1 MTTFLIALD
10 GASPNLINKWIDD
23 GHLKNLGKI
32 RRQGLSGNLEST
44 FPPLTGPAWSSF
56 HTGVNPGKHGIYTWL
71 DLSDSYKGKVINGSS
86 IKTKTIWKQISS
98 QGGGVGLLS
107 VPVTYP
113 PEEVNGF
120 VIPGFLTPS
129 AAKNRSYPEDLL
141 SELTDAVPD
150 YKFLPEPYM
159 KGKDPRE
166 WVSELKKAIRD
177 RSKATRYLYREK
189 IKGMTDEVIMTHF
202 FATDQVQHF
211 LWDKVTKDW
220 DPRLEVFKEV
230 DREVGNLIDMAPDDS
245 VFIILSDHGFGPVEK
260 TFNIN
265 TWLESEGYLNLNRSP
280 GTRIKR
286 RLAKLGFTEQNT
298 QPIGEIIYPFAKKLG
313 IVDNPITGLSTND
326 ALNFLFLS
334 SKDVDWRRTMAYSR
348 SHIGHIRLNLEDR
361 EKSGPVRGDD
371 YERIRREIMEK
382 LSKIRVPSTEKKLAE
397 WVKPKEDL
405 YSGPYLDEAPDILF
419 NSLEGSSCYGSV
431 VGYGAIMFFNS
442 RVFSKKLHPGHHRRD
457 GILMAYGQGVEK
469 EERDASIMDLAPT
482 ILNLGSYKIPRQLDG
497 EVIGEISPADPEFYE
512 PDDFYKEPVTTEDN
526 KEITERMESLGYL

>member
-1 MTTFLIALD
+1 MSTFLIALD
-10 GASPNLINKWIDD
+10 GASPNLINKWIDE

-32 RRQGLSGNLEST
+32 RSQGLSGKLEST

-98 QGGGVGLLS
+98 QGGRVGLLS

-113 PEEVNGF
+113 PEKVNGF
-120 VIPGFLTPS
+120 VVPGFLTPS
-129 AAKNRSYPEDLL
+129 TAGNRSYPEEILP
-141 SELTDAVPD
+141 ELMDAVPD

-159 KGKDPRE
+159 KGKDPGE
-166 WVSELKKAIRD
+166 WVSELKKAVRD

-189 IKGMTDEVIMTHF
+189 FEGGTDEVVMTHF

-211 LWDKVTKDW
+211 LWDEVTDDW

-230 DREVGNLIDMAPDDS
+230 DREIGNLLDMAPDDS
-245 VFIILSDHGFGPVEK
+245 VFMILSDHGFGPVEK

-265 TWLESEGYLNLNRSP
+265 TWLESEGYLNLNRNP

-348 SHIGHIRLNLEDR
+348 SHIGHIRLNLADR
-361 EKSGPVRGDD
+361 EKSGPVAKND
-371 YERIRREIMEK
+371 YDRIRGEIMEK
-382 LSKIRVPSTEKKLAE
+382 LSKIKVPASEKKLAD

-405 YSGPYLDEAPDILF
+405 YSGPYLEGAPDILF
-419 NSLEGSSCYGSV
+419 NPLEGASCHGSV

-442 RVFSKKLHPGHHRRD
+442 SVFSKKLHPGHHRRD
-457 GILMAYGQGVEK
+457 GILMAYGKGVESK
-469 EERDASIMDLAPT
+469 ERDASIMDLAPT
-482 ILNLGSYKIPRQLDG
+482 VLNLGSYKIPRQLDG
-497 EVIGEISPADPEFYE
+497 EVIGEIASEDPEYYE
-512 PDDFYKEPVTTEDN
+512 PDDFYKEPVSTEEDE
-526 KEITERMESLGYL
+526 EITERMESLGYL

>member
-10 GASPNLINKWIDD
+10 GASPKLINKWIDD
-23 GHLKNLGKI
+23 GHLKNLSKI
-32 RRQGLSGNLEST
+32 RRQGLSGKLEST

-71 DLSDSYKGKVINGSS
+71 DLSDSYKGKVINGNS

-98 QGGGVGLLS
+98 QGGRVGLLS

-120 VIPGFLTPS
+120 VVPGFLTPS

-141 SELTDAVPD
+141 PELMDEVPD

-159 KGKDPRE
+159 RGKDPRE
-166 WVSELKKAIRD
+166 WVSELKKAVRD

-189 IKGMTDEVIMTHF
+189 FKGGTDEVVMTHF

-211 LWDKVTKDW
+211 LWDEVTEDW

-230 DREVGNLIDMAPDDS
+230 DHEIGNLIDMAPDDS
-245 VFIILSDHGFGPVEK
+245 VFMILSDHGFGPVKK

-265 TWLESEGYLNLNRSP
+265 TWLESEGYLNLNQNP

-361 EKSGPVRGDD
+361 EKSGPIKGDD
-371 YERIRREIMEK
+371 YGGIREEIMEK
-382 LSKIRVPSTEKKLAE
+382 LSKIRVPETEEKLAE
-397 WVKPKEDL
+397 WVKPKEEL
-405 YSGPYLDEAPDILF
+405 YSGPYLDGAPDILF
-419 NSLEGSSCYGSV
+419 NSLEGASCYGSV

-442 RVFSKKLHPGHHRRD
+442 SVFSKKLHPGHHRRD
-457 GILMAYGQGVEK
+457 GILMAYGKGVES
-469 EERDASIMDLAPT
+469 EDRDASIMDLAPT

-497 EVIGEISPADPEFYE
+497 EVIGEISPEDPEFYE
-512 PDDFYKEPVTTEDN
+512 PKDFYKEPATTEDN
-526 KEITERMESLGYL
+526 EEITERMEDLGYL